1 MTRSTGTQYE
11 GKAKKLLHDLFEKND
26 IKLKI
31 AGLEP
36 DENPDLIIPL
46 FKIGLE
52 IKSTRKSKFY
62 PSTNPKQYEYL
73 KENFSTDWPGHTPY
87 YMIYFITSHNWMVFS
102 VWSKPPFKANE
113 GMSVYDFISKM
124 ILNSN
129 LVYNNIK
136 YKNEVIKR

>member
-1 MTRSTGTQYE
+1 MTRFTGTQYE
-11 GKAKKLLHDLFEKND
+11 GKARKELQQWD
-26 IKLKI
+26 IFSV
-31 AGLEP
+31 GLQP
-36 DENPDLIIPL
+36 DASPDLVIP
-46 FKIGLE
+46 KYNIGIE
-52 IKSTRKSKFY
+52 VKSTRLNKFY
-62 PSTNPKQYEYL
+62 PSKNPQQYEYL
-73 KENFSTDWPGHTPY
+73 KNKFPEDWPGYSAY
-87 YMIYFITSHNWMVFS
+87 YMIYFIKSHNWMVFS